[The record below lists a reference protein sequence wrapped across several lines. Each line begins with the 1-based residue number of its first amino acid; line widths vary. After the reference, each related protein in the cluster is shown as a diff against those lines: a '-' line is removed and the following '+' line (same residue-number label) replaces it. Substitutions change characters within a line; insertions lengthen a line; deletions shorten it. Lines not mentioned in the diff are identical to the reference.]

1 MSDEE
6 QLSEMIDE
14 MFDGYIEDGFDFNS
28 SQSLEDIF
36 RNIFTDAVHMTV
48 AILEGDEEEES

>member
-6 QLSEMIDE
+6 ELKTRIQG
-14 MFDGYIEDGFDFNS
+14 MFEDYLGDGLDFNS

-36 RNIFTDAVHMTV
+36 RNIFTDAVNLTIKV
-48 AILEGDEEEES
+48 YEKDE